1 MIIHCARVVQRLSST
16 SSSVFI
22 PFMRPFNSLSAN
34 ICRSQ
39 QRVVGEVFN
48 LPPDSPTP
56 LLWIQCEAA
65 SVRVKALLISSS
77 QTSATAALFGSDEL
91 FHLDLL
97 AGQSPLRSMAQAL
110 CVCTAQW
117 STVKGFDA
125 SVGGP
130 QWKKWCLTRALHWT
144 ENVVFLQRT
153 PPYLGILFLLDGVH
167 NVGQWNVEDNLWRFF
182 SFRPCLCNHRF
193 ELNLCKLPYN
203 APFEP
208 HEHARHPVDSLS
220 TARRK

>member
-22 PFMRPFNSLSAN
+22 PFMRPFSSLNAN

-182 SFRPCLCNHRF
+182 FIPAL
-193 ELNLCKLPYN
+193 LM
-203 APFEP
+203 
-208 HEHARHPVDSLS
+208 
-220 TARRK
+220 